1 MCFQGKN
8 GIPKKEGNLTREHK
22 YMIKLANRTLQ
33 WRGMIHEAS
42 QLDEKNPLQ
51 GPCNF

>member
-22 YMIKLANRTLQ
+22 YMMKLANRPFS
-33 WRGMIHEAS
+33 GE
-42 QLDEKNPLQ
+42 E
-51 GPCNF
+51 